1 MNLFKKTLQSL
12 GNSTLSIPNQLPIR
26 GHGGREFEVDG
37 WALSEFVLK
46 KIVPVS
52 GVHPFPLQE
61 LMLMC
66 AAVCRLE
73 PSLIF
78 EWGTNIGKSAR
89 IFFETTE
96 HYRIPCQI
104 HSIDL
109 PDDVSHVEHP
119 HAQRGRM
126 VRGLDRVHL
135 HQGDGLETALEIWK
149 QSGSP
154 LNSLFFIDGDHSYE
168 SVIREIT
175 GILDSLPH
183 AAVLLHDTFYQ
194 SPESGYNIGPHS
206 AVSATVAKN
215 AGSFQVIHSGLSL
228 PGMSLVIPKRKKY

>member
-1 MNLFKKTLQSL
+1 
-12 GNSTLSIPNQLPIR
+12 
-26 GHGGREFEVDG
+26 VDG

-46 KIVPVS
+46 KVVPVA

-66 AAVCRLE
+66 ASVCRLQ

-96 HYRIPCQI
+96 HYGIPCPI

-119 HAQRGRM
+119 HEHRGVM
-126 VRGLDRVHL
+126 VRGLKRVEL
-135 HQGDGLETALEIWK
+135 HQGDGLETSLSVWK
-149 QSGSP
+149 KSGSP
-154 LNSLFFIDGDHSYE
+154 SNPLFFIDGDHSYD
-168 SVIREIT
+168 SVLREIK
-175 GILDSLPH
+175 GIITVIPGASI
-183 AAVLLHDTFYQ
+183 LLHDTFFQ
-194 SPESGYNIGPHS
+194 SDDSGYNVGPHR
-206 AVSATVAKN
+206 AVSETIAKHPHH
-215 AGSFQVIHSGLSL
+215 FQVVHTGVSL
-228 PGMSLVIPKRKKY
+228 PGMTLLASRE

>member
-1 MNLFKKTLQSL
+1 MKIAKKFTEFILNKSRL
-12 GNSTLSIPNQLPIR
+12 GSSKLPIR
-26 GHGGREFEVDG
+26 AHGGVEFEVDG

-66 AAVCRLE
+66 AAVCRLQ
-73 PSLIF
+73 PSVIF

-96 HYRIPCQI
+96 HYGVPCQI

-109 PDDVSHVEHP
+109 PDNVSHVEHP
-119 HAQRGRM
+119 HEQRGVM
-126 VRGLDRVHL
+126 VRGLNRVQL
-135 HQGDGLETALEIWK
+135 HQGDGLETSLAIWR

-154 LNSLFFIDGDHSYE
+154 SNPFFFIDGDHSYD
-168 SVIREIT
+168 SVLREIE
-175 GILDSLPH
+175 GIIGVIPGASMLM
-183 AAVLLHDTFYQ
+183 HDTFLQ
-194 SPESGYNIGPHS
+194 SSESGYNVGPHR
-206 AVSATVAKN
+206 AVSEIMVRHPLDFHAV
-215 AGSFQVIHSGLSL
+215 HSGLSL
-228 PGMSLVIPKRKKY
+228 PGMTLIIPAQR